1 MKKQLLIPLESCG
14 HDPTVFPGLNG
25 LWTSKVMQDVQDLL
39 NTDSKAQHFTRS
51 KANVLIIS
59 NFTFQW
65 VTSLTDKTATAL

>member
-1 MKKQLLIPLESCG
+1 
-14 HDPTVFPGLNG
+14 
-25 LWTSKVMQDVQDLL
+25 MQDVQDLL

-65 VTSLTDKTATAL
+65 VTSLSDKTATAL